1 MALTKVTYENHKTVI
16 TAQNL
21 NDIQDAILE
30 LEKATGN
37 VPGAGE
43 ATRTIAVINPRSN
56 YTASEAAALPD
67 GLYWVEN
74 PITFTNADKTESFSI
89 SGLSA
94 KAGSAWLVYETG
106 RTCEIDAAGV
116 LIAWNYTALPDV
128 TGEDDGKILIVAG
141 GAWSAASVDF
151 SGGVLNVEGVLF

>member
-16 TAQNL
+16 TAQNM

-30 LEKATGN
+30 LEKAAGN

-43 ATRTIAVINPRSN
+43 ATRTIAVINPKSN

-74 PITFTNADKTESFSI
+74 PITFTNADETESFSI
-89 SGLSA
+89 SGLAA
-94 KAGSAWLVYETG
+94 KGGNAWLVYDTG
-106 RTCEIDAAGV
+106 RACVTDAAGV
-116 LIAWNYTALPDV
+116 LTAWTYTALPDI
-128 TGEDDGKILIVAG
+128 GDEDEGKLLTITEGRARWAGIDEIIPNGDEVAY
-141 GAWSAASVDF
+141 
-151 SGGVLNVEGVLF
+151 